1 MADKEI
7 KELTPEAKA
16 LIEGYYNQIQ
26 ELRIQYRNQCII
38 FYDKETYDQTG
49 EQVDVT
55 DQVENKDYAYDHAS
69 ELGYVVHHSDTPE
82 CAAMYEERTELA
94 KIYGDLA
101 EEYYWWVGKDDDEG
115 GEGGGTSVAHYT
127 GPTSA
132 GRNVPACTTT
142 KVEMVGDTG
151 YEPLTE
157 AMHAAGEKIDELI
170 KLKYFS
176 AKLTSDSTFV
186 GANLEE
192 LKYLMNQSFTTFFGG
207 YGLLFN
213 GEKFTWDINAAAG
226 DNPFEGESLVEKE
239 DINAVCDEGVNWLKS
254 GIVCDNTGKKFKYY
268 KPRELLLNNIDDHI
282 NNLVRIFNFVTQKT
296 DEYLELL
303 QSKYEIDT
311 TWTGDSSGEHESYV
325 SKLVG
330 SHTSGG
336 GGGSGGDTPAN
347 YYDYY
352 QQVDGSQANCE
363 FCWSPEALGIDSY
376 EVEVYNDDGD
386 KLSLGNN
393 FVFCGAL
400 IPDGVRVPASSSDL
414 HIYRFKVDD
423 ISVGVD
429 AIKTQYA
436 CTSKNCPKA
445 GLPEGATLPD
455 SGDPGGGSGDS
466 GSGSGSGDSG
476 GSGGSGSG
484 SGSGGSSSP
493 KNWYEYYSNTEG
505 GVASCRIYETCESRK
520 GHKIIIRDHNGH
532 KLEDG
537 TNLTYCGG
545 LVEWTSI
552 DNETGEATIHMED
565 ASGSLSEVKNR
576 IACTSS
582 NCPHSGKP
590 SSE

>member
-1 MADKEI
+1 MADEEDILTDEI
-7 KELTPEAKA
+7 KAEIDGYLAQYNEIINQHINTCLRFYDKDTWLTPEEVD
-16 LIEGYYNQIQ
+16 LTDTIE
-26 ELRIQYRNQCII
+26 
-38 FYDKETYDQTG
+38 DK
-49 EQVDVT
+49 V
-55 DQVENKDYAYDHAS
+55 YAYDHFM
-69 ELGYVVHHSDTPE
+69 ELNYVVLHDHSEE
-82 CAAMYEERTELA
+82 CEALWNEGLEVWKKYEQLA
-94 KIYGDLA
+94 KHYD
-101 EEYYWWVGKDDDEG
+101 YWGPSSGGGSGEG
-115 GEGGGTSVAHYT
+115 GESGEGGGTSVAHYT

-176 AKLTSDSTFV
+176 AKLTSASTFA

-192 LKYLMNQSFTTFFGG
+192 LKYLINQSFTTFFGG

-254 GIVCDNTGKKFKYY
+254 GVVCDNTGKKFKYY

-282 NNLVRIFNFVTQKT
+282 NNLVRIFNFVAQKT

-336 GGGSGGDTPAN
+336 GSGSGGGTPAN

-352 QQVDGSQANCE
+352 QQVDGNQANCKL
-363 FCWSPEALGIDSY
+363 CWCPEAMGTDSY
-376 EVEVYNDDGD
+376 EVKVYTAAEPNN
-386 KLSLGNN
+386 KLSLGTN
-393 FVFCGAL
+393 FVFCGDL
-400 IPDGVRVPASSSDL
+400 IPSSVRYPSSSSG
-414 HIYRFKVDD
+414 IQVYSFKVDD
-423 ISVGVD
+423 ISVGAD
-429 AIKTQYA
+429 AIKAKYA

-455 SGDPGGGSGDS
+455 SGDSGGGSGD
-466 GSGSGSGDSG
+466 
-476 GSGGSGSG
+476 SGSG

-505 GVASCRIYETCESRK
+505 GITSCRIYKTCESRK
-520 GHKIIIRDHNGH
+520 GHKIKIRDHNGH
-532 KLEDG
+532 ELEDG
-537 TNLTYCGG
+537 TYLTYCSG
-545 LVEWTSI
+545 LVEWVSI
-552 DNETGEATIHMED
+552 DNETGEANIHMED

-582 NCPHSGKP
+582 NCPRSGKP